1 MYRPYSVEWH
11 RRRYLK
17 EAIDAYLDENIEA
30 DVIIG
35 DIVGILNDRAKV
47 AGYSLEKAN
56 NLLNLLNA
64 QILNK

>member
-47 AGYSLEKAN
+47 AGCSLEKAN